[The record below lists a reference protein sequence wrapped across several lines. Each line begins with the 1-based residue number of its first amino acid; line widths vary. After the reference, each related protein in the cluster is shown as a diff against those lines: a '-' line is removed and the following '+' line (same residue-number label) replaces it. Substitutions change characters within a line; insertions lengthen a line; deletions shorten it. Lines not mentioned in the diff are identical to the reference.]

1 MKTGKGG
8 FIVKWGTKNGMKD
21 FNDEGNALR
30 VQPISK
36 GNVRDVNVPNHTQ
49 NAQLSNENNVVPQG
63 YGSHTKQMN
72 NQNNKTNVYI
82 YI

>member
-1 MKTGKGG
+1 
-8 FIVKWGTKNGMKD
+8 MKD

-72 NQNNKTNVYI
+72 NQELNNSLISQHADTNSKSI
-82 YI
+82 NI